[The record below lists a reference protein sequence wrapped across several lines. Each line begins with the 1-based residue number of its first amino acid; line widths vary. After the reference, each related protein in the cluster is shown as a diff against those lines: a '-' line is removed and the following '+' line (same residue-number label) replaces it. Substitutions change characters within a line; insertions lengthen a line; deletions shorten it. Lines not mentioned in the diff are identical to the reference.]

1 MIKTRNAPI
10 TILIAAVFIA
20 VGAMFNIVIGLVLSL
35 APQLLEGIEVPTT
48 PSGTPTQLLVIAG
61 VACIAF
67 GFVFVWIL
75 KELFNKSQFAL
86 VMIYTLSIINILFG
100 LFRMPLGVVTIGL
113 NLLVIF
119 LIRSTSA
126 KQWLSV
132 R

>member
-20 VGAMFNIVIGLVLSL
+20 VGAMFNIVMGLVLSL